1 MMTSLY
7 SAVSGL
13 KAQQRKLDVIG
24 NNIANVNTAGYKG
37 QSVSFSDLLSQ
48 TISGATGGSRD
59 TNRGGTNPKQ
69 IGLGVSISAI
79 TTNMSNGSTMST
91 GNSSDVAIGG
101 GGFFIVQGG
110 TVGEYQFTRAG
121 SFGVD
126 ASGNLTVDGYKVC
139 GWQRYTI
146 DANGNYVYN
155 TQQDVEPI
163 NIFSDSYNGN
173 KRVIAPSAT
182 TAATLTGNL
191 DPSVAAQ
198 SNATTPALHDI
209 GDPTLLTDSDETA
222 TITVYDAQGNSY
234 DVQVKLYKCHTNG
247 AADTPA
253 NTTSYYWG
261 AVSSDTSA
269 LTVTAGLNGYIRFDS
284 SGKIVTGDTNFPTNP
299 SITLTPQGTYAGA
312 PAFSVSLDFTA
323 ISYYTSSS
331 SSSGV
336 TSNANGYTSGELED
350 YTIGSDGVI
359 YGVYSNDQTQPLGML
374 GLADFNNPAG
384 LQKIGNNL
392 YVPTANSGEF
402 TGAIAAGT
410 GGTGTLT
417 TGALEMSN
425 VDLSEQ
431 FSEMMITQRAY
442 QANSKIISTTDNILE
457 TLVNM
462 VR

>member
-48 TISGATGGSRD
+48 TISGATAGSKD

-69 IGLGVSISAI
+69 IGLGVSVSAI
-79 TTNMSNGSTMST
+79 TTNMTTGSTMST
-91 GNSSDVAIGG
+91 GNGRDAAIGG
-101 GGFFIVQGG
+101 DGFFVVQGG

-139 GWQRYTI
+139 GWQQYSI
-146 DANGNYVYN
+146 DADGNYVYN

-163 NIFSDSYNGN
+163 NVFSDRYNGN
-173 KRVIAPSAT
+173 KRVIAPSAST
-182 TAATLTGNL
+182 ESILTGNL
-191 DPSVAAQ
+191 NPSADANGIALDDIDAV
-198 SNATTPALHDI
+198 PAE
-209 GDPTLLTDSDETA
+209 SDETA
-222 TITVYDAQGNSY
+222 TLTVYDAQGNSY
-234 DVQVKLYKCHTNG
+234 DVQIKLYKCFTDG
-247 AADTPA
+247 TT
-253 NTTSYYWG
+253 NTTSYYWE
-261 AVSSDTSA
+261 AVSSDTTA
-269 LTVTAGLNGYIRFDS
+269 LTVTGGLNGYIRFDS
-284 SGKIVTGDTNFPTNP
+284 DGNIVTTDTAFPTNP

-312 PAFSVSLDFTA
+312 PAFSVSLDLTEL
-323 ISYYTSSS
+323 SYYKSSS
-331 SSSGV
+331 STSGV
-336 TSNANGYTSGELED
+336 TTDTNGYASGELED
-350 YTIGSDGVI
+350 YTIGADGVI

-374 GLADFNNPAG
+374 GLAVFNNPSG

-392 YVPTANSGEF
+392 YVPTANSGEY
-402 TGAIAAGT
+402 TGALAAGT

-442 QANSKIISTTDNILE
+442 QANSKIITTADSILE